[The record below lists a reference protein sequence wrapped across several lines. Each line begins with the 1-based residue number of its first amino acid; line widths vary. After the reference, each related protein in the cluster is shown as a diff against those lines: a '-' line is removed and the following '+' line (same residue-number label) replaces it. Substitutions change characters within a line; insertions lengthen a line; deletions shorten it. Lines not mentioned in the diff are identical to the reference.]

1 MKPLA
6 LLTPHHIAS
15 LKPRDKE
22 YAVDDAQCAG
32 LRLRILPGGT
42 KSWVIFRRIDGR
54 PRRIT
59 LGQVRTRLSR
69 SLLIR
74 SIWVP
79 RLVSRR
85 CCTPG
90 VPQ

>member
-42 KSWVIFRRIDGR
+42 KSWVIFKRIDGR

-59 LGQVRTRLSR
+59 LGHWPDLT
-69 SLLIR
+69 LIAAR
-74 SIWVP
+74 AMY
-79 RLVSRR
+79 
-85 CCTPG
+85 
-90 VPQ
+90 